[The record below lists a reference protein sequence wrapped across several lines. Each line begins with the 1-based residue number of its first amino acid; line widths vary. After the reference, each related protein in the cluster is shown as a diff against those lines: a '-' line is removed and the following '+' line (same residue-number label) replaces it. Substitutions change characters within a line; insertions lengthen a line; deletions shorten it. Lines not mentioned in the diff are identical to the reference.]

1 MVSDSGEALSQNGSD
16 CSPPEQLP
24 GGEPLPHAVPFVNT
38 KLRAPPA
45 RGEMVARPRLTAL
58 LEAGLQGA
66 LTLLCA
72 PAGFGKTTLLVE
84 WLLTLDAAEGA
95 RRPVAWL
102 SLDADDN
109 DPARFV
115 GCLTAALDRVR
126 PGVSQAAHHLATPS
140 QHPAAAPRTVL
151 ALLINRLETP
161 GEAPDDAPPA
171 VLVLDDY
178 HTITNPAIHDAMAFL
193 LEHLPAG
200 LRVVMASRANPP
212 LPLARLRARGAL
224 TEIRAGELRFT
235 TPETDQFLNGLLRLD
250 LSAEDVSALDERM
263 EGWAAGLQLAALA
276 LRSPALPAD
285 RGALVAGLA
294 GSHRFI
300 LDYLAEDVI
309 GRQPGHVR
317 EFLLQTCLLRRLCA
331 PLCEAV
337 VDAPPKALA
346 GSLPTSQAML
356 DHLERNNLFL
366 TPLDSERH
374 WYRYHPLFAEALQ
387 SVARPTPQAKAT
399 THRRAAAWFANNGMV
414 TEAVWHALAAPDAEG
429 AATWIEASYQQL
441 VQRGELVTLETWLR
455 ALPPEM
461 VASRARLC
469 LARAWARTYSASR
482 EAFEHQLQAAEAAL
496 PKLPAAERGPVR
508 GEMAVLKGVYAST
521 HWQAGAALH
530 LAQEALA
537 HLPESNWWLRCIAYQ
552 ALGNAH
558 RLRGEAAEAE
568 HAYREVIAL
577 SRTFKAP
584 LFAVIAAARL
594 GQVQMQQ
601 GRLRAAA
608 ETFRGVER
616 EATSTAGALP
626 VFAGEALVHLAEVL
640 YEWDQLAESEAMLAR
655 GMAFAEQ
662 GHNAGAIFAASLL
675 QARLETGKGNLSA
688 ARAALRR
695 AGDLAAEH
703 GFAQPALDELGA
715 ATALVDL
722 AADELGAATEWAAQ
736 QTASDAG
743 AAGRDEIE
751 LILARVSLA
760 AGRPADALRHLAA
773 ARRAATDQ
781 GRQHTLT
788 ACLTLTA
795 AALHAQRETPKAL
808 AALAQALAQAEPE
821 GYVRLFIEAGPAMAD
836 LLARVRGPQQPYA
849 ERLRARWGPAG
860 GQAPLAPRLSG
871 EAALVEPLS
880 ARETEVLGWLAGG
893 ASNRTIADNLVISV
907 GTVKTHISRIMGK
920 LDARNRTEAVAR
932 ARQIGLLK

>member
-1 MVSDSGEALSQNGSD
+1 M
-16 CSPPEQLP
+16 
-24 GGEPLPHAVPFVNT
+24 PHAVPFVNT

-45 RGEMVARPRLTAL
+45 RGEIVARPRLTAL
-58 LEAGLQGA
+58 LRDGLQGA

-72 PAGFGKTTLLVE
+72 PDGFGKTTLLVE
-84 WLLTLDAAEGA
+84 WLLTLRAAEGGP
-95 RRPVAWL
+95 RPVAWL

-115 GCLTAALDRVR
+115 SCLTAALDRVR
-126 PGVSQAAHHLATPS
+126 PGASLAAQHLTTPG

-161 GEAPDDAPPA
+161 GEAAGDGPPA

-212 LPLARLRARGAL
+212 LPLARLRARGTL
-224 TEIRAGELRFT
+224 TEIRASELQFT
-235 TPETDQFLNGLLRLD
+235 APETDQFLNGLLGLNLRP
-250 LSAEDVSALDERM
+250 EDVSALDERV

-294 GSHRFI
+294 GSHRYI

-309 GRQPGHVR
+309 SRQPEHVR
-317 EFLLQTCLLRRLCA
+317 EFLLRTCLLRRLCA

-337 VDAPPKALA
+337 ADEHKARRT
-346 GSLPTSQAML
+346 SPHPSSQAML

-387 SVARPTPQAKAT
+387 SVAQPTPQSKAK
-399 THRRAAAWFANNGMV
+399 THRRAAAWFASNGMV

-429 AATWIEASYQQL
+429 AANWIEASYQQL
-441 VQRGELVTLETWLR
+441 VQRGELVTLENWLA

-461 VASRARLC
+461 VASRPRLC

-482 EAFEHQLQAAEAAL
+482 DAFEQQLQTAEAAL
-496 PKLPAAERGPVR
+496 PQLPEEERGPVR
-508 GEMAVLKGVYAST
+508 GELAVLKGVYAST
-521 HWQAGAALH
+521 HWQAGPALQ

-537 HLPESNWWLRCIAYQ
+537 HLPESSWWLRCIAYQ

-568 HAYREVIAL
+568 AAYREVLAL
-577 SRTFKAP
+577 SRTHKGP
-584 LFAVIAAARL
+584 LFAVIAAARM
-594 GQVQMQQ
+594 GQVQRQQ
-601 GRLRAAA
+601 GRLREAA
-608 ETFRGVER
+608 ETFRSVER
-616 EATSTAGALP
+616 EAMSTAGALP

-640 YEWDQLAESEAMLAR
+640 LEWDELTEAEAALAR
-655 GMAFAEQ
+655 GAALAEQ
-662 GHNAGAIFAASLL
+662 GHNAGAAFAACLL
-675 QARLETGKGNLSA
+675 RARLETVNGNLSA

-695 AGDLAAEH
+695 ASELAAEH
-703 GFAQPALDELGA
+703 GFARPALDEWGA

-722 AADELGAATEWAAQ
+722 AAEELGAATDWAARQ
-736 QTASDAG
+736 AGSEAG
-743 AAGRDEIE
+743 ANERDEIE
-751 LILARVSLA
+751 LTLARVSLA
-760 AGRPADALRHLAA
+760 AGRPADALRHIAA
-773 ARRAATDQ
+773 ARRAAADQ
-781 GRQHTLT
+781 GRQGTLT

-808 AALAQALAQAEPE
+808 TALAQALAQAEPE
-821 GYVRLFIEAGPAMAD
+821 GYVRLFFEVGPAMAD
-836 LLARVRGPQQPYA
+836 LLARVRGPQQAYA
-849 ERLRARWGPAG
+849 ERLRARWGLAG
-860 GQAPLAPRLSG
+860 GRPALAARLSG
-871 EAALVEPLS
+871 EPAALVEPLS

-893 ASNRTIADNLVISV
+893 ASNRAIADALVISV